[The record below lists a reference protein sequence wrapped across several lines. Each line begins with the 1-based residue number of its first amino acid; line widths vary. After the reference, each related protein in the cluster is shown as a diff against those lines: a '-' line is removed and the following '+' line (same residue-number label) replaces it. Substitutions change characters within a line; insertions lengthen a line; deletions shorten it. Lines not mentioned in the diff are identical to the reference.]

1 MTSEVDG
8 RTEPR
13 EGPREGGVQTH
24 GRLRGCVL
32 FQEQGQVQE
41 AGAGDGVRRGS
52 VGARVRRGLNASLR
66 VWASL
71 GE

>member
-1 MTSEVDG
+1 M
-8 RTEPR
+8 
-13 EGPREGGVQTH
+13 QTH

-32 FQEQGQVQE
+32 FQEQGRVQE
-41 AGAGDGVRRGS
+41 AGAGGGVGRGS
-52 VGARVRRGLNASLR
+52 VGSRVWRGLNASLR